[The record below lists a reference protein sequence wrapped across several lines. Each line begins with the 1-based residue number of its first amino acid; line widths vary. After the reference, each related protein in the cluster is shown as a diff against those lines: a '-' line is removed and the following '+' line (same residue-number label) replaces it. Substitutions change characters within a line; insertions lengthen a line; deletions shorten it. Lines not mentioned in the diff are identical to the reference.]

1 VVLGHGD
8 ELALFA
14 VVGQDGT
21 VGDVEDPAIEIH
33 VLTGEG
39 GGNAG
44 VSAEVVELGE
54 DVFLDHDFVALGVGE
69 VGVAESDA
77 AGAFGMVEPGA
88 DDGHLGD
95 GIGVHGG
102 VHGAAVGVAAE
113 DDVFDAEDHDGVFD
127 GGGDAAHGF
136 AVGGDDVAGVAD
148 GEEVTGF
155 RVGDHVGDDAR
166 IGAGDEEGA
175 GELAGDEF
183 VEEVFTLGVDFA
195 FKAEHAFC

>member
-1 VVLGHGD
+1 MVLGHGD

-21 VGDVEDPAIEIH
+21 VGDIEDPAVEFH
-33 VLTGEG
+33 FLAGESSG
-39 GGNAG
+39 DAG
-44 VSAEVVELGE
+44 VGTEVVELGE
-54 DVFLDHDFVALGVGE
+54 DVFLDHDDVALVAGE
-69 VGVAESDA
+69 IGVAEGDA

-102 VHGAAVGVAAE
+102 MHGAAVGVAAD
-113 DDVFDAEDHDGVFD
+113 DDVFNAEDHDGVFD
-127 GGGDAAHGF
+127 GGGNAAHGL
-136 AVGGDDVAGVAD
+136 AIGGHDVAGVAD

-155 RVGDHVGDDAR
+155 RVGDHVGDDAGVR
-166 IGAGDEEGA
+166 AGDEEGA

-183 VEEVFTLGVDFA
+183 IEKVLALGVNFG
-195 FKAEHAFC
+195 FEAENTFC